1 MPTDWQLDDVNS
13 DIVITD
19 GEPQVVTDNDESVRQ
34 RLILK
39 LSMNKGNWWL
49 NTNFGTD
56 YMGSILGAKSQNWV
70 AVNAAFIDAIVSTPG
85 VLQLNKPIEYNLD
98 NSDRLLSV
106 TFEAQLDS
114 GDAITLTV
122 GMSP

>member
-56 YMGSILGAKSQNWV
+56 YMGSILGAKSKNWV